1 MKVLTCECSEGEKN
15 AGVVQLPQQSVGV
28 DIWIEIMNK
37 TEKNAVFIFF
47 FLEKKSIRKE
57 KTFMVGVYLKL
68 SYVKIMFL
76 CVTR

>member
-1 MKVLTCECSEGEKN
+1 M
-15 AGVVQLPQQSVGV
+15 GV

-37 TEKNAVFIFF
+37 TEKNAVFILF
-47 FLEKKSIRKE
+47 FLEKKCIRKE

-68 SYVKIMFL
+68 SYVILNKIMFL

>member
-1 MKVLTCECSEGEKN
+1 M
-15 AGVVQLPQQSVGV
+15 GV

-37 TEKNAVFIFF
+37 TEKNAVFILF
-47 FLEKKSIRKE
+47 FLEKKCIQKE